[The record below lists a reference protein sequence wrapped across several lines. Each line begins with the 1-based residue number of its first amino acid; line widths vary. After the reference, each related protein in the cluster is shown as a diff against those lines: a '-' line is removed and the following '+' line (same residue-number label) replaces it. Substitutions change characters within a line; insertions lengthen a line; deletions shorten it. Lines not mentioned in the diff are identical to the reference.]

1 MRTDVSPL
9 QRFRP
14 GESPS
19 SQRDDGWILRSAIIW
34 HQPRA
39 TPTSLRDRLVTRHEM
54 IFLFVTQPGYYF
66 VGVPRLWLTPD
77 L

>member
-1 MRTDVSPL
+1 M
-9 QRFRP
+9 
-14 GESPS
+14 
-19 SQRDDGWILRSAIIW
+19 
-34 HQPRA
+34 PRRIA
-39 TPTSLRDRLVTRHEM
+39 LLPAGRRLDPPVGDHLAPTPRHTHTSLRDRLVTRHEM